1 MSYTPNIFVDYN
13 DLKKLDKTTDLLKD
27 YTYHDTT
34 TYEGWAMEEIRWT
47 YLKHKPIKFKGLE
60 FVILSGEFSSECLAI
75 REKLKE
81 LGIEYALSY

>member
-13 DLKKLDKTTDLLKD
+13 DLKKIDSTTNLLKD

-34 TYEGWAMEEIRWT
+34 TNEGWAMEEIRWK
-47 YLKHKPIKFKGLE
+47 YLKDNPIKFKGLD
-60 FVILSGEFSSECLAI
+60 FIILNAEFSSQVQSI
-75 REKLKE
+75 RNKLTE